1 MSAAA
6 MSLWEVFAKCMS
18 FVEPKGWGQP
28 YTGTCDMMKQDK
40 SIRTC
45 S

>member
-1 MSAAA
+1 MN
-6 MSLWEVFAKCMS
+6 

-28 YTGTCDMMKQDK
+28 KTSICDMMKQDK